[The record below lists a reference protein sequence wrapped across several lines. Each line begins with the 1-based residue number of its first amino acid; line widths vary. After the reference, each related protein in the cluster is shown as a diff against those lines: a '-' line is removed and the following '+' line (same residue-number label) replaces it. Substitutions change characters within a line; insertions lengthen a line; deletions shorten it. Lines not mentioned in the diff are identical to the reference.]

1 MLNALASLH
10 KELGV
15 FLVEFDLVQ
24 LHHPVHL
31 QKKNLLKKGNKA
43 EDDYRKKK
51 ERKD

>member
-1 MLNALASLH
+1 MLNTLASLH
-10 KELGV
+10 KEIGV
-15 FLVEFDLVQ
+15 FFVEFDLVQ

-31 QKKNLLKKGNKA
+31 LKKIGEKKGNKA